1 MVRVR
6 NGERGAILPLIALT
20 LAVLMGFAGVAV
32 DVGYWEY
39 QQRQQRNAVDAAAV
53 GGAQQL
59 VYSNC
64 ADTGAATSAA
74 KGDASDNGFADGS
87 NGVTVTVQNPPQS
100 GPFAGNN
107 CAVYAQIT
115 RTGVPSYFSRLFG
128 FSQGV
133 TETTQ
138 AVGIV
143 TSDNPGCLYLLSQ
156 SATLNMNVDVLLAPK
171 CSVLA
176 NSSTVETLGAV
187 MDVKSFGYAH
197 AIQENLLTLFLGAQP
212 KPMLPV
218 ADPCPE
224 ITQCAYLA
232 ANPPPSDNCTAYVN
246 NSILPQTV
254 NPGCYS
260 TFQNNLGI
268 VTMNPGIYTFTGP
281 VNNTGVLTG
290 NGVTM
295 YVTSTGGPVGFNG
308 SVALLAPPTSGPTAG
323 VLYYQVPGNTNPVGF
338 NASASLSLAGLVY
351 APGALGEI
359 LGQANIT
366 FGQYVVFVLSNLKTL
381 VGVNLTLPGPP
392 DGLSLIKRAALAE

>member
-1 MVRVR
+1 MRVR
-6 NGERGAILPLIALT
+6 IGERGAILPLIALT
-20 LAVLMGFAGVAV
+20 LAVLMGFAGLAI

-39 QQRQQRNAVDAAAV
+39 QQRQQQNAVDAAAV

-64 ADTGAATSAA
+64 ADSGAATSAA
-74 KGDASDNGFADGS
+74 QGDASDNGFTNGS
-87 NGVTVTVQNPPQS
+87 NGVTITVQTPPQR
-100 GPFAGNN
+100 GPFSGNN

-128 FSQGV
+128 FASGM

-143 TSDNPGCLYLLSQ
+143 TSDNAGCLYLLSQ
-156 SATLNMNVDVLLAPK
+156 SATFNMNVDVVVAPK
-171 CSVLA
+171 CNILA
-176 NSSTVETLGAV
+176 NSSTVESLGAV
-187 MDVKSFGYAH
+187 LDVKSFGYAH

-232 ANPPPSDNCTAYVN
+232 ANPPPATNCTSFVN
-246 NSILPQTV
+246 YSVLPTTA

-260 TFQNNLGI
+260 TFENNLGI
-268 VTMNPGIYTFTGP
+268 VTMNPGIYVFTGP
-281 VNNTGVLTG
+281 VNNTGVLAG

-295 YVTSTGGPVGFNG
+295 YVTSSGGPAGFNG
-308 SVALLAPPTSGPTAG
+308 SVALLAPPTTGNTAG
-323 VLYYQVPGNTNPVGF
+323 VLYYQVPGNTNPVAF
-338 NASASLSLAGLVY
+338 NASGNLSLAGLVY
-351 APGALGEI
+351 APSALGEI
-359 LGQANIT
+359 LGQANLT
-366 FGQYVVFVLSNLKTL
+366 FGQYVVFVLSNLQTL

-392 DGLSLIKRAALAE
+392 SGLSLIKRAALAE